1 MIAITGATGHLG
13 RLTLQALLQRGVPA
27 SDLVALVRNPEKA
40 ADLAA
45 QGIEVRHA
53 DYHQPATLTT
63 ALQGVDVLLL
73 ISSSDFQDR
82 AGQHR
87 QVVDAAKTAGVKRLA
102 YTSILKAD
110 TTPMLLARD
119 HDATETL
126 IRESGLPYVFLRNG
140 WYTENYTGTL
150 EQTLT
155 QGAILGAAGDG
166 RFTPATRQDYAEA
179 AAVVLTTEG
188 HEGATYELG
197 GDEAITMLDL
207 AVELS
212 RQSGQTVTYQNL
224 PAEEYTRTLA
234 SFGLPDGFASILADS
249 DAGIERG
256 DLATHSG
263 DLRRLIGRPTTPL
276 ANALRA
282 ALNA

>member
-27 SDLVALVRNPEKA
+27 SELVALVRNPGKA

-53 DYHQPATLTT
+53 DYHQPATLAP

-119 HDATETL
+119 HNATETL

-155 QGAILGAAGDG
+155 QGVILGAAGDG

-188 HEGATYELG
+188 HEGVTYELG
-197 GDEAITMLDL
+197 GDEAITMPDL
-207 AVELS
+207 AAELS

-224 PAEEYTRTLA
+224 PADEYTRTLV

-256 DLATHSG
+256 DLTTHSG